1 MAIAAEDGVCVQLVE
16 EKKKVVAEWVSVED
30 AQREYDA
37 KRNEYV
43 ALQGDIDCWFHF
55 SYHLLLLVD

>member
-1 MAIAAEDGVCVQLVE
+1 MCLLQLVE

-37 KRNEYV
+37 KRDEYV
-43 ALQGDIDCWFHF
+43 GDEELHVGCGILALHF
-55 SYHLLLLVD
+55 NLVFVKV